1 METYK
6 LYEKLLLKLDA
17 TGSQNIAVDKS
28 RAVIALNEAQSRMV
42 EFFLSSK
49 IDDNLRYIQK
59 LLNTAEINRSGVD
72 KLTNYF
78 DLPKDYFDF
87 SSVVGYGSNEKCKNI
102 KFHLYEIKN
111 QNKDEIISDEFNKPS
126 FTYRES
132 PYYIAENTLKIFVD
146 NFTMDSIL
154 LDYYRYPIQL
164 RLIDEDNP
172 ESNFDEDYQIEFD
185 DKLIDR
191 IVSEAVF
198 LIQVNN
204 KESEFQINSQISKS
218 KI

>member
-6 LYEKLLLKLDA
+6 VYEKLLLKLDA

-28 RAVIALNEAQSRMV
+28 RAVISLNEAQNRMV
-42 EFFLSSK
+42 EFFLSTK
-49 IDDNLRYIQK
+49 QDDNLRYIQK
-59 LLNTAEINRSGVD
+59 LLKSQEIERTSEEE
-72 KLTNYF
+72 LTNNF
-78 DLPKDYFDF
+78 SLPDDYFDF
-87 SSVVGYGSNEKCKNI
+87 SSIVGYGSTEKCKGK

-111 QNKDEIISDEFNKPS
+111 QNKDEILNDEFNKPS
-126 FTYRES
+126 FLYRES
-132 PYYIAENTLKIFVD
+132 PYYISEDSVKIFVD
-146 NFTMDSIL
+146 DFKMDKVL
-154 LDYYRYPIQL
+154 LDYYRYPVQL

-172 ESNFDEDYQIEFD
+172 ESDFDEGFQIEFD

-204 KESEFQINSQISKS
+204 KESEFQVNSQISKT

>member
-17 TGSQNIAVDKS
+17 TGSQNIAVDNS
-28 RAVIALNEAQSRMV
+28 RAIISLNEAQNRMV
-42 EFFLSSK
+42 EFFLSTK
-49 IDDNLRYIQK
+49 QDDNLRYIQK
-59 LLNTAEINRSGVD
+59 LLKSQEIERTSEE
-72 KLTNYF
+72 KLTNNF
-78 DLPKDYFDF
+78 SLPDDYFDF
-87 SSVVGYGSNEKCKNI
+87 SSIVGYGSTEKCKGK

-111 QNKDEIISDEFNKPS
+111 QNKDEILNDEFNKPS
-126 FTYRES
+126 FLYRES
-132 PYYIAENTLKIFVD
+132 PYYISEDSVKIFVD
-146 NFTMDSIL
+146 DFKMDKVI
-154 LDYYRYPIQL
+154 LDYYRYPVQL

-172 ESNFDEDYQIEFD
+172 ESDFDEGFQIEFD

-191 IVSEAVF
+191 IVSETVF

-204 KESEFQINSQISKS
+204 KESEFQVNSQISKT

>member
-1 METYK
+1 MDTNLVYD
-6 LYEKLLLKLDA
+6 KLLIKLDA

-28 RAVIALNEAQSRMV
+28 RAVIALNEAQNRMV
-42 EFFLSSK
+42 EFFLSTK
-49 IDDNLRYIQK
+49 QDDNLRYIQK
-59 LLNTAEINRSGVD
+59 LLKSQPINRTSVEEF
-72 KLTNYF
+72 TNNF
-78 DLPKDYFDF
+78 ELPDDYFEF
-87 SSVVGYGSNEKCKNI
+87 SSVIGYGTRGKCRGV

-111 QNKDEIISDEFNKPS
+111 QNKDEILNDEFNKPS
-126 FTYRES
+126 FIYRES
-132 PYYIAENTLKIFVD
+132 PYFIGDDAVKIYVD
-146 NFTMDSIL
+146 DFTIDSIV

-172 ESNFDEDYQIEFD
+172 ESGFDTNYNLEFD
-185 DKLIDR
+185 TKLIDR

-204 KESEFQINSQISKS
+204 KESEFQINSQISKN

>member
-17 TGSQNIAVDKS
+17 TGSQNIAVDNS
-28 RAVIALNEAQSRMV
+28 RAVIALNEAQNRMV
-42 EFFLSSK
+42 EFFLSTK
-49 IDDNLRYIQK
+49 QDDNLRYIQK
-59 LLNTAEINRSGVD
+59 LLKSQEIERTSEE
-72 KLTNYF
+72 KLTNNF
-78 DLPKDYFDF
+78 SLPDDYFDF
-87 SSVVGYGSNEKCKNI
+87 SSIVGYGSTEKCKGK

-111 QNKDEIISDEFNKPS
+111 QNKDEILNDEFNKPS
-126 FTYRES
+126 FLYRES
-132 PYYIAENTLKIFVD
+132 PYYISEDSVKIFVD
-146 NFTMDSIL
+146 DFKMDKVI
-154 LDYYRYPIQL
+154 LDYYRYPVQL

-172 ESNFDEDYQIEFD
+172 ESDFDEGFQIEFD

-191 IVSEAVF
+191 IVSETVF

-204 KESEFQINSQISKS
+204 KESEFQVNSQISKT

>member
-6 LYEKLLLKLDA
+6 VYEKLLLKLDA

-28 RAVIALNEAQSRMV
+28 RAIIALNEAQNRMV
-42 EFFLSSK
+42 EFFLSTK

-59 LLNTAEINRSGVD
+59 LLKSEEINRTEEE
-72 KLTNYF
+72 KLTNNF
-78 DLPKDYFDF
+78 NLPEDYFEF
-87 SSVVGYGSNEKCKNI
+87 SSIVGYGSTEKCKGK

-111 QNKDEIISDEFNKPS
+111 QNKDEILNDEFNKPS
-126 FTYRES
+126 FLYRES
-132 PYYIAENTLKIFVD
+132 PYYISEDSVKIFVD
-146 NFTMDSIL
+146 DFKMDKVI
-154 LDYYRYPIQL
+154 LDYYRYPVQL
-164 RLIDEDNP
+164 RLVDEDNP
-172 ESNFDEDYQIEFD
+172 ESDFDEDFQIEFD

-204 KESEFQINSQISKS
+204 KESQFQVNSQISKT

>member
-1 METYK
+1 METFK
-6 LYEKLLLKLDA
+6 IYEKLLLKLDA

-28 RAVIALNEAQSRMV
+28 RAVIALNEAQNRMV

-59 LLNTAEINRSGVD
+59 LLLTTEINRSGVD

-78 DLPKDYFDF
+78 NLPEDYFDF
-87 SSVVGYGSNEKCKNI
+87 SSVVGYGSKDNCKNI

-132 PYYIAENTLKIFVD
+132 PYYISEGAVKIFVD
-146 NFTMDSIL
+146 DFKIDNIL

-172 ESNFDEDYQIEFD
+172 ESDFDEDYQIEFD
-185 DKLIDR
+185 SKLIDR
-191 IVSEAVF
+191 IVSEAVMM
-198 LIQVNN
+198 IQVNN

>member
-6 LYEKLLLKLDA
+6 VYEKLLLKLDA

-28 RAVIALNEAQSRMV
+28 RAVISLNEAQNRMV
-42 EFFLSSK
+42 EFFLSTK
-49 IDDNLRYIQK
+49 QDDNLRYIQK
-59 LLNTAEINRSGVD
+59 LLKSQEIERTSEEE
-72 KLTNYF
+72 LTNNF
-78 DLPKDYFDF
+78 SLPDDYFDF
-87 SSVVGYGSNEKCKNI
+87 SSIVGYGSTEKCKGK

-111 QNKDEIISDEFNKPS
+111 QNKDEILNDEFNKPS
-126 FTYRES
+126 FLYRES
-132 PYYIAENTLKIFVD
+132 PYYISEDSVKIFVD
-146 NFTMDSIL
+146 DFKMDKVL
-154 LDYYRYPIQL
+154 LDYYRYPVQL

-172 ESNFDEDYQIEFD
+172 ESDFDEGFQIEFD

-204 KESEFQINSQISKS
+204 KESEFQVNSQISKN

>member
-6 LYEKLLLKLDA
+6 VYEKLLLKLDA

-28 RAVIALNEAQSRMV
+28 RAIISLNEAQNRMV
-42 EFFLSSK
+42 EFFLSTK
-49 IDDNLRYIQK
+49 QDDNLRYIQK
-59 LLNTAEINRSGVD
+59 LLKSQEIDRTSEE
-72 KLTNYF
+72 KLTNSF
-78 DLPKDYFDF
+78 SLPDDYFDF
-87 SSVVGYGSNEKCKNI
+87 SSIVGYGSTEKCKGK

-111 QNKDEIISDEFNKPS
+111 QNKDEILNDEFNKPS
-126 FTYRES
+126 FLYRES
-132 PYYIAENTLKIFVD
+132 PYYISEDSVKIFVD
-146 NFTMDSIL
+146 DFKMDKVI
-154 LDYYRYPIQL
+154 LDYYRYPVQL
-164 RLIDEDNP
+164 RLVDEDNP
-172 ESNFDEDYQIEFD
+172 ESDFDEDFQIEFD

-204 KESEFQINSQISKS
+204 KESQFQVNSQISKT

>member
-1 METYK
+1 MDTNLVYD
-6 LYEKLLLKLDA
+6 KLLIKLDA

-28 RAVIALNEAQSRMV
+28 RAVIALNEAQNRMV
-42 EFFLSSK
+42 EFFLSTK
-49 IDDNLRYIQK
+49 QDDNLRYIQK
-59 LLNTAEINRSGVD
+59 LLKSQPIDRTSAEEF
-72 KLTNYF
+72 TNNF
-78 DLPKDYFDF
+78 ELPDDYFEF
-87 SSVVGYGSNEKCKNI
+87 SSVIGYGTRGKCKEV

-111 QNKDEIISDEFNKPS
+111 QNKDEVLDDEFNKPS
-126 FTYRES
+126 FIYRES
-132 PYYIAENTLKIFVD
+132 PYFIGDDAVKIYVD
-146 NFTMDSIL
+146 DFTIDSIV

-172 ESNFDEDYQIEFD
+172 ESGFDTDYNLEFD
-185 DKLIDR
+185 TKLIDR

-204 KESEFQINSQISKS
+204 KESEFQINSQISKN